1 MELPSPENKYQA
13 EHVHLLGF
21 SYQKLI
27 HKPLLEGN
35 YDRQTFA
42 KKLFEAPFAV
52 VSHDT
57 QDDPVFNYANRKALE
72 LFEMDWQEFTSLP
85 SRLSAEAVNREERQR
100 LLDQVSRDN
109 FIDHYQGV
117 RISKQGRRFL
127 IKNAVVWNLIDEHGI
142 NRGQAAYFADW
153 EFL

>member
-13 EHVHLLGF
+13 EHAHLLGL

-142 NRGQAAYFADW
+142 NRGQAAYFTDW